1 MTLIGVGYRRAL
13 AGWIETQPPELDCL
27 EITAEHFFDGG
38 EVRLRELA
46 ERYPLMV
53 HGLGLSLG
61 TPGPLDAD
69 VLSRFA
75 RVVKTANPLWISE
88 HVAFTRCGNVDLGHL
103 NPLSPCAENIS
114 MFADHAAEVIERCGK
129 PLILENI
136 TSDLRLSG
144 TLSEPEFLNRLCEA
158 ANCKLLLD
166 VTNLFINGQN
176 HDFDPRA
183 WLYEIDPSRIVQL
196 HVVGYSRD
204 GERWCDRHAE
214 AIQEDLWGLI
224 DEAREYAHP
233 EAIIVERD
241 ANFPLTQEIADEI
254 RRLRNGY
261 VHA

>member
-13 AGWIETQPPELDCL
+13 AGWIATQPTGLDCL

-38 EVRLRELA
+38 EARLRGLA

-69 VLSRFA
+69 TLTRFA
-75 RVVKTANPLWISE
+75 HVVNTANPLWISE
-88 HVAFTRCGNVDLGHL
+88 HVAFTRCGSVDLGHL
-103 NPLSPCAENIS
+103 NPISPCAETIAVL
-114 MFADHAAEVIERCGK
+114 ADHAAEVIERCGK

-136 TSDLRLSG
+136 TSDLRLPG

-158 ANCKLLLD
+158 ANCELLLD
-166 VTNLFINGQN
+166 VTNLFINGRN

-196 HVVGYSRD
+196 HVVGYSRE
-204 GERWCDRHAE
+204 GERWYDRHAE
-214 AIQEDLWGLI
+214 AIQEDLWRLI
-224 DEAREYAHP
+224 DEAREYANP
-233 EAIIVERD
+233 KAIIVERD
-241 ANFPLTQEIADEI
+241 ANFPPPQEIADELH
-254 RRLRNGY
+254 RLHDGH